1 MQISQWIKSKEQDW
15 NTGLALYVAYSPNQ
29 KLRQLFEHGPSNFNK
44 RKLLKELTELAQQ
57 LESKQALKFQKT
69 ETVTATAKAY
79 ARTVDE
85 VPDVLKPIVE
95 LRITTYKTLSLLHN
109 KLCELTL
116 EEMNNP
122 RKKRNY
128 NEERF
133 AIQQELLALDETNE
147 QCWAKIHYFNEHG
160 KLPEE
165 TTDEFIIANKTIRE
179 LVNLEKAIPSYISKN
194 NSECK
199 KEGISEER
207 YQELVKR
214 NINWNLQKAEI
225 QKALDE
231 LPKFGKLKEVLH
243 AKD

>member
-1 MQISQWIKSKEQDW
+1 MQISDWLKSKQQDW
-15 NTGLALYVAYSPNQ
+15 NTGLALYATYSPNP
-29 KLRQLFEHGPSNFNK
+29 KLRSLFEHGPSSFNK
-44 RKLLKELTELAQQ
+44 KKLLSELTQLAQQ

-79 ARTVDE
+79 ARTVDD

-95 LRITTYKTLSLLHN
+95 LRISTYKNLSLIHN

-116 EEMNNP
+116 EEINNP

-128 NEERF
+128 NEECF
-133 AIQQELLALDETNE
+133 ALQQELLALDETNE
-147 QCWAKIHYFNEHG
+147 QCWYKIHYFNEHG

-165 TTDEFIIANKTIRE
+165 TTDEFIITEKTIRE

-194 NSECK
+194 NTECK

-207 YQELVKR
+207 YQELIKR
-214 NINWNLQKAEI
+214 NINWNLQKSEI

-231 LPKFGKLKEVLH
+231 LPNFGKLKEVLH
-243 AKD
+243 A